1 MNAALVESI
10 EARMETQIEGA
21 AMQSLLGHGEANG
34 ITPLLC
40 AFERDYAEW
49 KTGDAVCEMRLFV
62 PRSDGEK
69 VDLVCRGMA
78 LPGSGSSVVLEV
90 CLPVPFLTSS
100 VTASGLMRRP
110 AALRRS
116 AFRTPLPE
124 QVWAP
129 APECTAW
136 HLGVA
141 PTRIAS
147 QGVTRADREFKNG
160 DTIMYQN
167 KAILIGFLG
176 GDAEVRTG
184 KNNQK
189 FTTLSLA
196 TKTSYK
202 DKESGE
208 YISHTEWHRSIVFGK
223 LGEFAA
229 TLKKGAHI
237 QIEGEIR
244 HTEYTPKKAK
254 KPVRTDSIR
263 VNSILKLDRAEKA
276 AAEEQEANEELPFD
290 EAVE

>member
-1 MNAALVESI
+1 
-10 EARMETQIEGA
+10 
-21 AMQSLLGHGEANG
+21 
-34 ITPLLC
+34 
-40 AFERDYAEW
+40 
-49 KTGDAVCEMRLFV
+49 
-62 PRSDGEK
+62 
-69 VDLVCRGMA
+69 
-78 LPGSGSSVVLEV
+78 
-90 CLPVPFLTSS
+90 
-100 VTASGLMRRP
+100 
-110 AALRRS
+110 
-116 AFRTPLPE
+116 
-124 QVWAP
+124 
-129 APECTAW
+129 
-136 HLGVA
+136 
-141 PTRIAS
+141 
-147 QGVTRADREFKNG
+147 
-160 DTIMYQN
+160 MYQN

-244 HTEYTPKKAK
+244 HSEYTPKKAK

-276 AAEEQEANEELPFD
+276 AAEEQEARRGDSLRRSGRVGRSPHGESPALSGLSYWKRPWNRVLERSAYEPNCRQLPHPFVRFVRND
-290 EAVE
+290 CAPAAPGRCAPATAAHGNG